1 MIFRKR
7 FTILIVLIVLGFSG
21 FWIYQNL
28 IYYSGW
34 FGKPSSIQDL
44 MENWVEQQN
53 IPGAILRI
61 DRNNETIFNEAV
73 GTFTLGGSDELSTTT
88 PFHTASVGKI
98 FTSLTVLK
106 LHEKGVLSL
115 DAAVAPYVE
124 QEVLSELLVLDGI
137 DYSQH
142 ITFRQ
147 LVTHRS
153 GLPNTDESLRF
164 QYWVL
169 SKRDRKRLPSELIQF
184 ARQIP
189 PVGKPD
195 QVTSYSSVGYFLLGL
210 ALEGVTG
217 KPYHKI
223 VRDELFDPVGMA
235 DTFESNNE
243 LPSGHKT
250 SHHYFGYIDLVENTD
265 PSFEFADGG
274 FVTTTQDMV
283 KLGKAIIEGSYFKN
297 NDIQKIFKTPL
308 PDGSGF
314 GYFWEQT
321 PDGIEYLFQ
330 PGFWGVRFAIFPDQ
344 NMVIIFTLNQSN
356 TLTQKFSKQLLEL
369 LRENGYLRKSA

>member
-1 MIFRKR
+1 MVSRKYLAIFI
-7 FTILIVLIVLGFSG
+7 FLATLCSAGL
-21 FWIYQNL
+21 WIYQNF

-34 FGKPSSIQDL
+34 FGKPSDIHEL
-44 MENWVEQQN
+44 VEHWAEQKN
-53 IPGAILRI
+53 IPGLILHI
-61 DRNNETIFNEAV
+61 DKNNETIFNEAV
-73 GTFTLGGSDELSTTT
+73 GTFTMGGSEKLSHST

-115 DAAVAPYVE
+115 DDSVAPYVDPD
-124 QEVLSELLVLDGI
+124 VLSELLVLEGK
-137 DYSQH
+137 DYSQN

-184 ARQIP
+184 ARRLAP
-189 PVGKPD
+189 EGKPGE
-195 QVTSYSSVGYFLLGL
+195 VTSYSSVGYFLLGL

-223 VRDELFDPVGMA
+223 VREEILDSVGMT
-235 DTFESNNE
+235 DTYESNNE
-243 LPSGHKT
+243 LPVGHKT

-283 KLGKAIIEGSYFKN
+283 KLGRAIIEGSVFRS
-297 NDIQKIFKTPL
+297 DEIHSMFDTPL
-308 PDGSGF
+308 ADGSGYGF
-314 GYFWEQT
+314 FWEQT
-321 PDGIEYLFQ
+321 PNGIEYLFQ
-330 PGFWGVRFAIFPDQ
+330 PGFWGVRFVVFRDQ
-344 NMVIIFTLNQSN
+344 NMVVVFTLNQSN
-356 TLTQKFSKQLLEL
+356 TLTQKFLNQLIVL
-369 LRENGYLRKSA
+369 LDENGHL